1 MPKLKKDLIHVGLL
15 CAMPEEIGS
24 TLKNI
29 KNISQKKFGDLH
41 IFSGEWIH
49 PNDSLIVFV
58 TLAWSGWGKVSSA
71 RAATRILDSK
81 IEGKSVDFLIFT
93 GVAGAAKSDLNQ
105 WDIIIPNELVQHDM
119 DARPIFEKYII
130 PTLKI
135 SRITTSKSLLE
146 WAYNSIKT
154 KINNNQLR
162 KFGVVEKG
170 LVATG
175 DKFISDKL
183 TLGNLTKEFPELCA
197 VEMEG
202 AAVAQV
208 AFQEDLPWLILRVIS
223 DNADHSASQ
232 NFVDFL
238 EDYKK
243 FSWNLIESL
252 FLSLDKLPL
261 LK

>member
-81 IEGKSVDFLIFT
+81 IESKSVDFLIFT

-105 WDIIIPNELVQHDM
+105 WDIIKQT
-119 DARPIFEKYII
+119 R
-130 PTLKI
+130 
-135 SRITTSKSLLE
+135 
-146 WAYNSIKT
+146 
-154 KINNNQLR
+154 
-162 KFGVVEKG
+162 
-170 LVATG
+170 
-175 DKFISDKL
+175 
-183 TLGNLTKEFPELCA
+183 
-197 VEMEG
+197 
-202 AAVAQV
+202 
-208 AFQEDLPWLILRVIS
+208 
-223 DNADHSASQ
+223 
-232 NFVDFL
+232 
-238 EDYKK
+238 
-243 FSWNLIESL
+243 
-252 FLSLDKLPL
+252 
-261 LK
+261 